1 MVEIKPLITEKT
13 TNLAQKMNKYTFV
26 VSPDVNKVEV
36 AKQVAQMF
44 SVKVISAN
52 VNNRLGHEVSW
63 GSGRKRVKGRRADR
77 KIVVLTLKAGDK
89 ISLFDA

>member
-1 MVEIKPLITEKT
+1 MQIKPLITEKT
-13 TNLAQKMNKYTFV
+13 TTLAQKFNKYTFV
-26 VSPDVNKVEV
+26 VPPTSNKVEV

-44 SVKVISAN
+44 NVKVLSAN

-63 GSGRKRVKGRRADR
+63 GNARKRVRGYRADR

-89 ISLFDA
+89 IGLFDA

>member
-13 TNLAQKMNKYTFV
+13 TNLAQKLNKYTFV

-52 VNNRLGHEVSW
+52 VNNRLGHEVTW
-63 GSGRKRVKGRRADR
+63 GSARKRIKGRRSDR